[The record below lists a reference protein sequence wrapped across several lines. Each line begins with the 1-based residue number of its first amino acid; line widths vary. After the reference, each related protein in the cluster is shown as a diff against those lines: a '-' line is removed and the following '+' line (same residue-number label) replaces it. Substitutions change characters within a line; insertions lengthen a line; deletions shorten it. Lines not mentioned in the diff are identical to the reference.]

1 MQEIKS
7 LYNLPTK
14 NFIVLLLIINII
26 YNAFQF
32 LNEEGSGNPLV
43 WSLFNMVLSLGLLVL
58 LCHQKEIM
66 EKKYFYLNRV

>member
-1 MQEIKS
+1 MKEIKS
-7 LYNLPTK
+7 KYNLPTK
-14 NFIVLLLIINII
+14 KLCSSSSYYKYYISAI
-26 YNAFQF
+26 QF

-43 WSLFNMVLSLGLLVL
+43 WSLFNLVLDLGLLVL